1 MSGLETYLTEFSGIA
16 PYLLGVNMFGA
27 AISFSTDFQFRRAG
41 VRPPTVFVANLAIA
55 GMAFA
60 LLGIGGFL
68 ATWKSSWF
76 GGEIPAFAF
85 ALIGAFAAIAA
96 AKYLVLWRMVIV
108 DRYLLQLA
116 LLCAALHTIVPI
128 GAAIFVLMMG
138 SSYSI

>member
-1 MSGLETYLTEFSGIA
+1 MDGLDTFVTEFSGMA
-16 PYLLGVNMFGA
+16 PYLLGVNLFGA
-27 AISFSTDFQFRRAG
+27 AISFSTDFRFRRAG

-55 GMAFA
+55 GLAFA
-60 LLGIGGFL
+60 ALGVGGFL

-76 GGEIPAFAF
+76 GGEIPAFVF
-85 ALIGAFAAIAA
+85 ALVGAFATIAA

-128 GAAIFVLMMG
+128 GAAVFVLMLG
-138 SSYSI
+138 SGYSI